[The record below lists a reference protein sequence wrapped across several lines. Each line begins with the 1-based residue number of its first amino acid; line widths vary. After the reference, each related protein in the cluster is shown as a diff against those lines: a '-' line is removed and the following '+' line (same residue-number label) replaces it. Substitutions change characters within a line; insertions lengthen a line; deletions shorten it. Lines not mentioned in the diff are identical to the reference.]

1 MKTQRSR
8 SRRLDR
14 GGGSG
19 EVLRSFVWQRDTASE
34 RSRPSRQARNYSG
47 SSWRKP
53 KRSQGYVTITRRF
66 GACLSCG
73 GSGGVDPQSVVN
85 RASEGQEPLSHPDR
99 LGQERTTS
107 VHFRTWR
114 HGYVTVN
121 RGIVS

>member
-1 MKTQRSR
+1 MRTQKN
-8 SRRLDR
+8 RRRVLHGDD
-14 GGGSG
+14 GSE
-19 EVLRSFVWQRDTASE
+19 EVLRSFAWQLDTANE
-34 RSRPSRQARNYSG
+34 RSGPSRQARHYSG
-47 SSWRKP
+47 SSWRRP

-66 GACLSCG
+66 GDCLSCG
-73 GSGGVDPQSVVN
+73 GSGDVDPQSVVN

-99 LGQERTTS
+99 PGQERTTS